1 MFDVSELSDLMEHE
15 DNLRF
20 EKRFS
25 EWDRIDIELEKAKIN
40 FNEEDINQEILKS
53 IISKDNF

>member
-1 MFDVSELSDLMEHE
+1 MFDVCELTDLMEHE

-40 FNEEDINQEILKS
+40 FNEEDINQEVLKS

>member
-1 MFDVSELSDLMEHE
+1 MFSVNNLSDLVEHE

-25 EWDRIDIELEKAKIN
+25 EWDRIDSELEKAEID
-40 FNEEDINQEILKS
+40 FNEEDISQDVLKS
-53 IISKDNF
+53 IINKDNF

>member
-1 MFDVSELSDLMEHE
+1 MFDVSELTDLMEHE

-40 FNEEDINQEILKS
+40 FNEEDINQEVLKS